1 MEIQQSQQITIA
13 KSSEEQKAEALL
25 AKEKAKREQIERET
39 ANRIEE
45 NIRLTEQ
52 KRQFNFETEFARR
65 LKVSGIEFLGESKEV
80 HQILAHRYT
89 FTIADTGEFKV
100 QDKTGVDLDFQELL
114 EKEAVARPYLVNP
127 DSINHLRVPVDEL
140 SKSSFKTDDS
150 KRVFIERFGLTA
162 WEQLRSN
169 PLEKYE
175 IDERKLT
182 AKDWMNLSEEQKS
195 HLCGKYGSQFVA
207 MVMARR

>member
-1 MEIQQSQQITIA
+1 MEIQHSQQITIA
-13 KSSEEQKAEALL
+13 KSSEEVKAEALL
-25 AKEKAKREQIERET
+25 AKEQEKREQIERDT
-39 ANRIEE
+39 NARIEQ
-45 NIRLTEQ
+45 NIALTEQ
-52 KRQFNFETEFARR
+52 KRQFNFEAEFARR

-140 SKSSFKTDDS
+140 TRESFKTDNA
-150 KRVFIERFGLTA
+150 KRVFIERYGLAA
-162 WEQLRSN
+162 WEQLPIRALS
-169 PLEKYE
+169 KYE
-175 IDERKLT
+175 IDERRLT
-182 AKDWMNLSEEQKS
+182 ARDWMNLSEEQKS

>member
-1 MEIQQSQQITIA
+1 MEIQHSQQITIA
-13 KSSEEQKAEALL
+13 KSSEEVKAEALL
-25 AKEKAKREQIERET
+25 AKEQEKREQIERDT
-39 ANRIEE
+39 NARIEQ
-45 NIRLTEQ
+45 NIALTEQ
-52 KRQFNFETEFARR
+52 KRQFNFEAEFARR

-100 QDKTGVDLDFQELL
+100 QGKTGVDLDFQELL

-140 SKSSFKTDDS
+140 TRESFKTDNA
-150 KRVFIERFGLTA
+150 KRVFIERYGLAA
-162 WEQLRSN
+162 WEQLPIRALS
-169 PLEKYE
+169 KYE
-175 IDERKLT
+175 IDERRLT
-182 AKDWMNLSEEQKS
+182 ARDWMNLSEEQKS

>member
-1 MEIQQSQQITIA
+1 MEIQHSQQITIA
-13 KSSEEQKAEALL
+13 KSSEEVKAEALL
-25 AKEKAKREQIERET
+25 AKEQEKREQIERDT
-39 ANRIEE
+39 NARIEQ
-45 NIRLTEQ
+45 NIALTEQ
-52 KRQFNFETEFARR
+52 KRQFNFEAEFARR

-89 FTIADTGEFKV
+89 FAIADTGEFKV

-140 SKSSFKTDDS
+140 TRESFKTDNA
-150 KRVFIERFGLTA
+150 KRVFIERYGLAA
-162 WEQLRSN
+162 WEQLPIRALS
-169 PLEKYE
+169 KYE
-175 IDERKLT
+175 IDERRLT
-182 AKDWMNLSEEQKS
+182 ARDWMNLSEEQKS